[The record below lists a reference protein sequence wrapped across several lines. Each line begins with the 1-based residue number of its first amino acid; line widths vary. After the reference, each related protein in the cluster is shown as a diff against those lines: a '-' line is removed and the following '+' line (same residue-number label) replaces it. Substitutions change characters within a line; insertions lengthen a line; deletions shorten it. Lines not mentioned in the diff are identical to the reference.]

1 MNMRNFAKTC
11 RILVSGYLLVSLFL
25 AFFPL
30 TTFGEEKALIFI
42 DPTTLKFDSPG
53 QNFTILI
60 KVSHAVGVNSWQIAL
75 EFNHTV
81 ANLTEWDLPPG
92 HIFDGR
98 NPIVPNAT
106 IEDSMDGRKYI
117 LWGARLLSGKVD
129 VPDVGILCR
138 LNFTTVG
145 EGHTRLRLG
154 TEEDPVLTSSSKL
167 DPSSGKYVPSWYCK
181 LETLGKDPKTSFPII
196 VPIPL
201 EVESA
206 DVIVGEAKVR
216 PVAYFEVM
224 PVPFSKESLYLVPS
238 NAEFFVNKPIIFNA
252 SRSRDSDGNI
262 VAYVWDFGD
271 GNVTVVDSPIVYHV
285 YKKASRSV
293 TITLTVRDDDDLLSE
308 PFTRTISVGM
318 ALTLINYTYYLEV
331 AVAFIVAIIVLS
343 VSWKVFKYRLVKQ
356 KPHL

>member
-11 RILVSGYLLVSLFL
+11 RVLVSGYLLASLFL

-42 DPTTLKFDSPG
+42 EPNILTFDASG
-53 QNFTILI
+53 QNFTVLI

-75 EFNHTV
+75 EFNQTV
-81 ANLTEWDLPPG
+81 ANLTAWDLPSG

-98 NPIVPNAT
+98 NPIVPDPA
-106 IEDSMDGRKYI
+106 IEDSMGGRKYI
-117 LWGARLLSGKVD
+117 LWGASLLTGKVD

-138 LNFTTVG
+138 LNFTTIG
-145 EGHTRLRLG
+145 EGHAKLRLG
-154 TEEDPVLTSSSKL
+154 TEEDPILTPSSKL
-167 DPSSGKYVPSWYCK
+167 DPSSGKYVPSFYCK
-181 LETLGKDPKTSFPII
+181 LETIKIDPKTGQPIRE
-196 VPIPL
+196 PIPL

-206 DVIVGEAKVR
+206 DVIVGEAKVP
-216 PVAYFEVM
+216 PVAYFEVT
-224 PVPFSKESLYLVPS
+224 PVPFSKEGLYLVPS
-238 NAEFFVNKPIIFNA
+238 DAKFFVNKPIIFNA
-252 SRSRDSDGNI
+252 SKSYDRDGNI
-262 VAYVWDFGD
+262 VAYEWDFGD

-293 TITLTVRDDDDLLSE
+293 TITLTVRDNDDLASE

-331 AVAFIVAIIVLS
+331 AGALIVAIIVLS
-343 VSWKVFKYRLVKQ
+343 VIWKIFKYRLVKQ